1 MHLFQNSRLG
11 VFCFLKTKEA
21 SMISIF
27 DSTTAQKTILQRVM
41 LGDEAVPD
49 SVLDRI
55 EATFGERIDP
65 QEAVTRILRD
75 IRKSGDK
82 ALHLW
87 TEKLDGKSP
96 DIFRVSG
103 DGSQRALNS
112 ISKEERAA
120 LELSASRIEAFYRN
134 QPLASWITQEMGGV
148 MGQLI
153 RPIQRVGL
161 YIPGGTAPLPSSVL
175 MSAVPA
181 KVAGVKEIV
190 LAVPPQRGSG
200 EIAPIILAAAALIGV
215 DEVYAVGGAQAIA
228 ALAYGT
234 ESIRR
239 VDKIFGPGN
248 LFVTLAKKQVF
259 GIVGIDGLAGPT
271 ETVVVADDSAN
282 PAWVASD
289 LLAQAE
295 HDVLASAI
303 LITPSRQLA
312 EAVQVEVGRQVET
325 LPRAEIVV
333 QSLKDR
339 GGIVLT
345 KNIEEAIQLSN
356 AYGPEHLCLSVRD
369 PWVWSEKVTAAGGI
383 FMGEY
388 SFEVLGDYVAGPSHV
403 MPTSGTARF
412 ASPLNV
418 WDFVHIISLIG
429 LNENTGRELSRSAA
443 VIARAEGLEA
453 HARSADRRK

>member
-1 MHLFQNSRLG
+1 
-11 VFCFLKTKEA
+11 
-21 SMISIF
+21 MINIY
-27 DSTTAQKTILQRVM
+27 DSAKAQQTILRRVM
-41 LGDEAVPD
+41 LGDETIPE
-49 SVLDRI
+49 SVWERT
-55 EATFGERIDP
+55 EKVFGERISP
-65 QEAVTRILRD
+65 HEAVTRILRD
-75 IRKSGDK
+75 IRTQGDS
-82 ALHLW
+82 ALRSW

-96 DIFRVSG
+96 KSFRVS
-103 DGSQRALNS
+103 SEELAAALNS
-112 ISKEERAA
+112 ISKEERTA
-120 LELSASRIEAFYRN
+120 LELSAQRIEAFYKK
-134 QPLASWITQEMGGV
+134 QPLISWVTQEMGGV
-148 MGQLI
+148 LGQLI

-161 YIPGGTAPLPSSVL
+161 YVPGGTAALPSSVL
-175 MSAVPA
+175 MSVMPA
-181 KVAGVKEIV
+181 RVAGVKDIV
-190 LAVPPQRGSG
+190 IAVPPQHGVG
-200 EIAPIILAAAALIGV
+200 EIAPIILAAAAIVGV
-215 DEVYAVGGAQAIA
+215 DEVYTMGGAQAIA

-234 ESIRR
+234 ETIRP

-259 GIVGIDGLAGPT
+259 GVVGIDGLAGPT
-271 ETVVVADDSAN
+271 ETVVIADEDAN

-303 LITPSRQLA
+303 LLTPSKKLA
-312 EAVQVEVGRQVET
+312 EAVQVEVGRQMET
-325 LPRAEIVV
+325 LPRAEIVA

-345 KNIEEAIQLSN
+345 KDIDEAVQLSN
-356 AYGPEHLCLSVRD
+356 AYGPEHLCLTVKD
-369 PWVWSEKVTAAGGI
+369 PWAWSDKVTSAGGI

-429 LNENTGRELSRSAA
+429 LNEAAGKELSKSAA
-443 VIARAEGLEA
+443 VIARTEGLEA
-453 HARSADRRK
+453 HARSADQRTG

>member
-1 MHLFQNSRLG
+1 ML
-11 VFCFLKTKEA
+11 
-21 SMISIF
+21 SII
-27 DSTTAQKTILQRVM
+27 TPETARQTILRRVP
-41 LGDEAVPD
+41 LGDEEVPD
-49 SVLDRI
+49 SVLDRLELI
-55 EATFGERIDP
+55 FGERITP
-65 QEAVTRILRD
+65 QAAVNHILHD
-75 IRKSGDK
+75 IRTQGDK
-82 ALHLW
+82 ALHAW
-87 TEKLDGKSP
+87 TEKLDGKTP
-96 DIFRVSG
+96 DIFRVP
-103 DGSQRALNS
+103 GSALRAALDS
-112 ISKEERAA
+112 ISAEQRAA
-120 LELSASRIEAFYRN
+120 LELSAKRIETFYKK
-134 QPLASWITQEMGGV
+134 QPLTSWITQDMGGV

-153 RPIQRVGL
+153 RPIKRVGL

-190 LAVPPQRGSG
+190 LAVPPQRGTG
-200 EIAPIILAAAALIGV
+200 QIAPIILAAAALVGV
-215 DEVYAVGGAQAIA
+215 DEVYTMGGAQAIG

-234 ESIRR
+234 ETIPA

-259 GIVGIDGLAGPT
+259 GTVGIDGLAGPT
-271 ETVVVADDSAN
+271 ETVVIADDSAN

-303 LITPSRQLA
+303 LLTPSRQLA
-312 EAVQVEVGRQVET
+312 EAVQVEVSRQMET
-325 LPRAEIVV
+325 LPRAEIVA
-333 QSLKDR
+333 QSLQNKS
-339 GGIVLT
+339 GIVLT
-345 KNIEEAIQLSN
+345 KDLDEAVALSN

-369 PWVWSEKVTAAGGI
+369 PWAWSSKVNAAGGI

-403 MPTSGTARF
+403 MPTSGTARY

-418 WDFVHIISLIG
+418 FDFIKIISLIG
-429 LNENTGRELSRSAA
+429 VDESTGRELSKAAA

-453 HARSADRRK
+453 HARSADQRV